1 MGIADCSNR
10 SKPTRLLHTQSCL
23 TPLRPTVCPIRN
35 PQSANRNSLV
45 LHYLKIW
52 LATARYSI
60 TRTLMFRGD
69 FIVWS
74 LVEFFWM
81 SVNLLLISV
90 IYRHTS
96 SIAGWNKYEMMLL
109 VGTSML
115 IQRFLMGFFWSS
127 IFEMGRNV
135 RSGNFDFF
143 LAQPGNVMFMA
154 TTRKLDPDGLLNSF
168 VAAGVVIY
176 AVKQLGLH
184 PGAADIALY
193 VFMVGCGV
201 VIHYSIL
208 VLSISLVFWLTS
220 AQGVE
225 GTYFTLTEFS
235 RLPREAFKG
244 VVSQGLFVW
253 LLPVVVVSNAPARV
267 LLHGF
272 QWEWVAWLC
281 GIAIIWFLLAVI
293 VFHRGL
299 RRYASA
305 SS

>member
-1 MGIADCSNR
+1 MS
-10 SKPTRLLHTQSCL
+10 
-23 TPLRPTVCPIRN
+23 
-35 PQSANRNSLV
+35 
-45 LHYLKIW
+45 HYFKVW
-52 LATARYSI
+52 LASARYSVV
-60 TRTLMFRGD
+60 RTMMFRGD

-96 SIAGWNKYEMMLL
+96 TIAGWNKYEMMML

-143 LAQPGNVMFMA
+143 LAQPGNIMFMA
-154 TTRKLDPDGLLNSF
+154 TTRKLDPDGLLNSV
-168 VAAGVVIY
+168 VAGGVVIY
-176 AVKQLGLH
+176 AARQLGLH
-184 PGAADIALY
+184 PGIGDIALY
-193 VFMVGCGV
+193 GFMIGCGV

-220 AQGVE
+220 AQGIE

-235 RLPREAFKG
+235 RLPREAFKQFT
-244 VVSQGLFVW
+244 SLLFVW
-253 LLPVVVVSNAPARV
+253 LLPVVVVSNAPTR
-267 LLHGF
+267 LLLPRYGF
-272 QWEWVAWLC
+272 DLKWAAGLFLFAVAW
-281 GIAIIWFLLAVI
+281 FVLAVV

>member
-1 MGIADCSNR
+1 M
-10 SKPTRLLHTQSCL
+10 
-23 TPLRPTVCPIRN
+23 
-35 PQSANRNSLV
+35 
-45 LHYLKIW
+45 LHYAKIW

-69 FIVWS
+69 FFVWA
-74 LVEFFWM
+74 LVELFWM
-81 SVNLLLISV
+81 SVNLLTISV
-90 IYRHTS
+90 IYQHTDA
-96 SIAGWNKYEMMLL
+96 IAGWTKYQMMLL
-109 VGTSML
+109 IGTSLL

-143 LAQPGNVMFMA
+143 LAQPGNIMFMA
-154 TTRKLDPDGLLNSF
+154 TTRKLDPDGLINSF

-176 AVKQLGLH
+176 SAKQLGLS
-184 PGAADIALY
+184 PAATDIALY
-193 VFMVGCGV
+193 AFMVFCGL

-208 VLSISLVFWLTS
+208 LISVSLVFWLTS
-220 AQGVE
+220 AHGVE

-235 RLPREAFKG
+235 RLPREAFTG
-244 VVSQGLFVW
+244 LFTRVLFVW
-253 LLPVVVVSNAPARV
+253 LLPVVVVSNTPAKT
-267 LLHGF
+267 LFGGF
-272 QWEWVAWLC
+272 DLGLSLWLF
-281 GIAIIWFLLAVI
+281 GAAAVWFALAVW

>member
-1 MGIADCSNR
+1 M
-10 SKPTRLLHTQSCL
+10 
-23 TPLRPTVCPIRN
+23 
-35 PQSANRNSLV
+35 
-45 LHYLKIW
+45 LHYLRIW
-52 LATARYSI
+52 LASARYSI
-60 TRTLMFRGD
+60 IRTMMFRGD
-69 FIVWS
+69 FLVWS
-74 LVEFFWM
+74 LVELFWM

-90 IYRHTS
+90 IYQHTS

-115 IQRFLMGFFWSS
+115 MQRFLMGFFWSS

-154 TTRKLDPDGLLNSF
+154 TTRKLDPDGLINSV
-168 VAAGVVIY
+168 VAGGVVIY
-176 AVKQLGLH
+176 AAAKLGLH
-184 PGAADIALY
+184 PGALDVALY
-193 VFMVGCGV
+193 LFLVLCGL

-208 VLSISLVFWLTS
+208 VISISLAFWLTS

-225 GTYFTLTEFS
+225 GTYFTMMEFS

-244 VVSQGLFVW
+244 VVTQGLFVW
-253 LLPVVVVSNAPARV
+253 LLPVVVISNAPART

-272 QWEWVAWLC
+272 DLKWVLWLFVS
-281 GIAIIWFLLAVI
+281 AAVWFGLAVF

>member
-1 MGIADCSNR
+1 M
-10 SKPTRLLHTQSCL
+10 
-23 TPLRPTVCPIRN
+23 
-35 PQSANRNSLV
+35 

-52 LATARYSI
+52 LASARWSI

-69 FIVWS
+69 FFVWS
-74 LVEFFWM
+74 LVELFWM
-81 SVNLLLISV
+81 GVNILTPSV
-90 IYRHTS
+90 IYLHTD
-96 SIAGWNKYEMMLL
+96 SIAGWSKYEMILL

-135 RSGNFDFF
+135 RTGTFDFF

-154 TTRKLDPDGLLNSF
+154 TTRKLDPDGLINS
-168 VAAGVVIY
+168 VIAAAVVIY
-176 AVKQLGLH
+176 AANQLGLQ
-184 PGAADIALY
+184 PTALDIALY
-193 VFMVGCGV
+193 AVLVLCGL

-208 VLSISLVFWLTS
+208 VLSISAVFWLTS
-220 AQGVE
+220 VQNVE
-225 GTYFTLTEFS
+225 GTYFSVTEFS

-244 VVSQGLFVW
+244 FISNILFVW
-253 LLPVVVVSNAPARV
+253 VLPVVVVSNAPARII
-267 LLHGF
+267 LHGF
-272 QWEWVAWLC
+272 DARWALWLVGLAVAW
-281 GIAIIWFLLAVI
+281 FVVAVV